1 MKKRWGTLL
10 LAGLLGTAVLSG
22 CGSSASDSASTA
34 ATNSAAAETTT
45 SSENTKEDLIFVNY
59 RDIRDLNPHLYA
71 GEMYAQ
77 EMLYEGL
84 VNITAD
90 GFEGCLAESW
100 DVSEDGKVYTN
111 GGRVLNVTALG
122 STFEQARDRAYEA
135 CDLIDWDG
143 KFMRRDIGARAMR
156 GRSAWES

>member
-10 LAGLLGTAVLSG
+10 LAGLLGTAVVSG

-34 ATNSAAAETTT
+34 AADSAAAETTT

-100 DVSEDGKVYTN
+100 DVSEDGKVYT
-111 GGRVLNVTALG
+111 
-122 STFEQARDRAYEA
+122 STS
-135 CDLIDWDG
+135 
-143 KFMRRDIGARAMR
+143 ARASCSPMER
-156 GRSAWES
+156 NVMPMPSRPTLTQFWKTRTATPGWR

>member
-1 MKKRWGTLL
+1 MGHNASGRSLRHRL
-10 LAGLLGTAVLSG
+10 LSG
-22 CGSSASDSASTA
+22 CGSSASDSAS
-34 ATNSAAAETTT
+34 SAADPKPSETTT
-45 SSENTKEDLIFVNY
+45 TAEGTKEDLIFVNY

-100 DVSEDGKVYTN
+100 DVSEDGKVYT
-111 GGRVLNVTALG
+111 
-122 STFEQARDRAYEA
+122 FH
-135 CDLIDWDG
+135 I
-143 KFMRRDIGARAMR
+143 
-156 GRSAWES
+156 RSA

>member
-10 LAGLLGTAVLSG
+10 LAGLLGTPVLSG
-22 CGSSASDSASTA
+22 CGSSASDSASTTA
-34 ATNSAAAETTT
+34 ADSSAETTGT
-45 SSENTKEDLIFVNY
+45 ADTKKEDLVFVNY

-100 DVSEDGKVYTN
+100 DVSEDGKVMN
-111 GGRVLNVTALG
+111 VSGGTAVM
-122 STFEQARDRAYEA
+122 RDKEGYRGIPKAYIQGWGQGLA
-135 CDLIDWDG
+135 LSFFATLLISDDIEKDG
-143 KFMRRDIGARAMR
+143 AL
-156 GRSAWES
+156 

>member
-1 MKKRWGTLL
+1 MCGQKTITSFLQQEETDYEKDGAHCF
-10 LAGLLGTAVLSG
+10 AGLLGTAVLSG

-34 ATNSAAAETTT
+34 AADSAAAETAA
-45 SSENTKEDLIFVNY
+45 SSDTKKEDLIFVNY

-100 DVSEDGKVYTN
+100 DVSEDGKVYLPHPP
-111 GGRVLNVTALG
+111 GRAVLRWR
-122 STFEQARDRAYEA
+122 E
-135 CDLIDWDG
+135 
-143 KFMRRDIGARAMR
+143 M
-156 GRSAWES
+156 